1 MPKLKP
7 SEITAKADIISRNIL
22 SRGAYFGCRTCR
34 EFEEKLG
41 IPRTTFNKRIKN
53 PREFT
58 LEQLIKVCIAFKCSL
73 QWLVTDHSGEL
84 TEGEIK

>member
-58 LEQLIKVCIAFKCSL
+58 VEQLARVSLAFKCTM

>member
-7 SEITAKADIISRNIL
+7 SEISAKSDIISRNIL

-41 IPRTTFNKRIKN
+41 IPRTTFNRRINN
-53 PREFT
+53 PRDFT

-84 TEGEIK
+84 TEVEEK

>member
-7 SEITAKADIISRNIL
+7 SEVTAKADIISRNIL

-58 LEQLIKVCIAFKCSL
+58 VEQLARVCLAFKCTM

>member
-1 MPKLKP
+1 MPKLKQ
-7 SEITAKADIISRNIL
+7 SEISEKSEIISKNIL

-41 IPRTTFNKRIKN
+41 IPRTTFNRRIKN

-58 LEQLIKVCIAFKCSL
+58 VEQLVRVCIAFKCSL

-84 TEGEIK
+84 TEVGEK

>member
-7 SEITAKADIISRNIL
+7 SEITAKSDIVNRNIL
-22 SRGAYFGCRTCR
+22 SRGAYFGCQTCR
-34 EFEEKLG
+34 EFEERLG
-41 IPRTTFNKRIKN
+41 IGKSTIALRLAN
-53 PREFT
+53 PRNWRLDE
-58 LEQLIKVCIAFKCSL
+58 LIKVCIAFKCSL

>member
-7 SEITAKADIISRNIL
+7 SEISAKSDIISRNIL
-22 SRGAYFGCRTCR
+22 SRGAYFGCRTRR